1 MKKTIKQT
9 LMGALSV
16 LMLAGVAGTVIAP
29 LSYAAGNCDHTK
41 GLTGAVDENCS
52 KGEGQAT
59 NLFSGNDSIV
69 NTVIN
74 TMLFIAGILSV
85 IMIIWSGI
93 RYVTAHGDKNQ
104 VESAK
109 STLIYA
115 IVGLILSIIA
125 YAVVQW
131 ISGLWT
137 K

>member
-1 MKKTIKQT
+1 MKKI
-9 LMGALSV
+9 LIY
-16 LMLAGVAGTVIAP
+16 MLLITP
-29 LSYAAGNCDHTK
+29 LSIITFGSLPVRAESSATK
-41 GLTGAVDENCS
+41 NVRSGYTASGGTSQDKLTG
-52 KGEGQAT
+52 
-59 NLFSGNDSIV
+59 SGGPIE
-69 NTVIN
+69 TVIN

-115 IVGLILSIIA
+115 IVGLILSIVA